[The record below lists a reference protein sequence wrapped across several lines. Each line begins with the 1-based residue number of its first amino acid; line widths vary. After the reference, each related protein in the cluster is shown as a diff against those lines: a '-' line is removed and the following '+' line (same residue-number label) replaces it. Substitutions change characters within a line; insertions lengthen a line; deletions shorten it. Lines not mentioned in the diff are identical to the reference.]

1 MSKSISSGR
10 MVPLR
15 RMYSSPVFRVSHF
28 SPRITKLP
36 FANTSITS
44 TVIEPD
50 MLLLWLAAALPE
62 NLLSFFS
69 A

>member
-1 MSKSISSGR
+1 
-10 MVPLR
+10 
-15 RMYSSPVFRVSHF
+15 MYSSPVFRVSHF